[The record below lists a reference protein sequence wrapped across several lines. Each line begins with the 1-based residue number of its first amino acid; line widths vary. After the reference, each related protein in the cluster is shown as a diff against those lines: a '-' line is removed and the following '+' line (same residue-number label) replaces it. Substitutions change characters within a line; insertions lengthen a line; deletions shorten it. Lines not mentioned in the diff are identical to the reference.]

1 MLFKFN
7 RSALEKPIV
16 RATLAFST
24 YRRSRVVLCKESDI
38 IKGYELLKPKKH
50 LRPMSATQ
58 VTSPAEVKTVTGGPQ
73 TKRSCNPL
81 VWVLTTYFAQG
92 LPFMLVRILSSLYFT
107 QLGVRELYL
116 GYTNYLGLP
125 WNLKFLWAPVI
136 DGFSSKRRWQIAL
149 QLLLAALTFCIA
161 YLSYLGA
168 ISPDPAQYL
177 RFIAAVFVVMAFVAA
192 TNDVAIDGHYL
203 EGLSS
208 REEQALL
215 SGYRVVA
222 YRLAMV
228 FARSGLVLLV
238 AWFAARF
245 APISPGLAWVPAF
258 VCAAVVLALLALV
271 HTVILP
277 PAIKASSIAR
287 NSLSNASIEGRVARA
302 FKIFRDGFKSY
313 LDQPKVWLVLSFIVF
328 YKLGDEVLFSMV
340 TPFLMREL
348 KVSTDQYAWI
358 GGIVG
363 ATGTIVGALVG
374 GWWINRVGLRRAIW
388 PLTLVMN
395 LNIWL
400 YVWMSV
406 ELPDPTTALG
416 VATIAA
422 IHGVEQIAAG
432 VGSAVLLVFLLS
444 TCRSEYRATHYAIG
458 SAIMSL
464 PGTIIGGE
472 GGRFVELFGYSALYV
487 AAFVLALP
495 GMCLIPFVPLGESER
510 GVLRGSAERC

>member
-1 MLFKFN
+1 
-7 RSALEKPIV
+7 
-16 RATLAFST
+16 
-24 YRRSRVVLCKESDI
+24 
-38 IKGYELLKPKKH
+38 
-50 LRPMSATQ
+50 
-58 VTSPAEVKTVTGGPQ
+58 
-73 TKRSCNPL
+73 
-81 VWVLTTYFAQG
+81 
-92 LPFMLVRILSSLYFT
+92 MLVRILSSLYFT

-136 DGFSSKRRWQIAL
+136 DGFGSKRRWQIAL
-149 QLLLAALTFCIA
+149 QLLLAALTFSIA

-168 ISPDPAQYL
+168 LSPDPSRYL
-177 RFIAAVFVVMAFVAA
+177 KLIAAFFVVTAFVAA

-228 FARSGLVLLV
+228 FARSGLVLVV
-238 AWFAARF
+238 AWCAAKF
-245 APISPGLAWVPAF
+245 APISPALAWVPAF
-258 VCAAVVLALLALV
+258 LCAGVVLALLAV
-271 HTVILP
+271 AHAIILP
-277 PAIKASSIAR
+277 RAPEASLYKRHNRLTGGSSGGTF
-287 NSLSNASIEGRVARA
+287 NL
-302 FKIFRDGFKSY
+302 FRLGFKSY
-313 LDQPKVWLVLSFIVF
+313 LAQPNVCLILSFIVL

-348 KVSTDQYAWI
+348 RVTTEQYAWI

-363 ATGTIVGALVG
+363 AAGTIVGAMAG
-374 GWWINRVGLRRAIW
+374 GWWINRVGLKRAIW

-400 YVWMSV
+400 YVWLSLA
-406 ELPDPTTALG
+406 LPDPASSLG
-416 VATIAA
+416 VLLIAA

-444 TCRSEYRATHYAIG
+444 TCRADYRATHYAIG

-472 GGRFVELFGYSALYV
+472 GGRFVELFGYPALYV
-487 AAFVLALP
+487 MAFLLAVP
-495 GMCLIPFVPLGESER
+495 GMCLIPFVPLGERES
-510 GVLRGSAERC
+510 GG